1 MKGDT
6 WAYKKIC
13 EELLSSAKLWATHY
27 SELWL
32 KESWKRWI
40 GMEISHKIKF
50 CYHVSFDDTPWFA
63 TVNNSILQF

>member
-1 MKGDT
+1 MGLQENLRRTLVFSEALK
-6 WAYKKIC
+6 
-13 EELLSSAKLWATHY
+13 THC

>member
-1 MKGDT
+1 MGLQENLRRTLVFSEALK
-6 WAYKKIC
+6 
-13 EELLSSAKLWATHY
+13 THY